1 MLVNFVTDLGEK
13 VQVPIISSFAS
24 SPYFNQEF
32 IFFSRN
38 TKWLNS
44 SECHISLLF
53 QAFGWREA
61 VPIYIDNGYGEGI
74 IPYLTGALQA
84 VGARITYR
92 SVISPS
98 ATNDQI
104 VEELYIQ
111 ANDYAN

>member
-1 MLVNFVTDLGEK
+1 
-13 VQVPIISSFAS
+13 
-24 SPYFNQEF
+24 
-32 IFFSRN
+32 
-38 TKWLNS
+38 
-44 SECHISLLF
+44 LLF

-74 IPYLTGALQA
+74 IPYLTDALQA